1 MKMKRFLAILLVL
14 AMCLTTLGVVPAM
27 AVEPAA
33 EESDDAISARW
44 TDKNS
49 LSPADQ
55 EITPHEVEGEIPSA
69 DEVDLSNDE
78 NALKASDIVT
88 VIVELEAAPLAE
100 AATEDIEKF
109 AASPAGLKLEQELLD
124 EQAAVRAQIEAL
136 TGKTE
141 TASVNGASDLTYS
154 YTTVLNGF
162 SMKLPYGKLDEVRS
176 LNGVKNVWVAEQYS
190 LPEDLSAD
198 DDTISMSSSTGMV
211 GSTEVNAMGYDGTGT
226 IVAIL
231 DTGFMKA
238 HEAFS
243 VMPTNTKYSKDDI
256 ASLLQSQSLASKVT
270 DADSVYINEKAPYGY
285 DYANGD
291 ADPEAVGQAHGVHV
305 AGTVAGN
312 NGKDFYGVAPNA
324 QLMIMKIFG
333 DNSGSTSDDII
344 LAGVD
349 DSVKLGADSINMSL
363 GSPAGFTD
371 YNAYGDDS
379 EEGGKLSYQGVYTRA
394 EKAGVNVLV
403 AAGNETSSTNYNAH
417 NNLTY
422 AEYPDNAI
430 VASPSTLEASL
441 SVASVDNAKTTSYY
455 MLLGEE
461 KLAYNNAV
469 NSATSTP
476 YDILDTMDGKTL
488 EYVMV
493 PGLGEEADYEGLDV
507 TGKIAVVQRGTLNF
521 GTKAE
526 NASKAGAVAC
536 IIYDNVS
543 GSLLNAALET
553 YFIPTITITKA
564 SSEKLAAAAEK
575 KVSFSKEYYGLVDN
589 PVGGGVSSFS
599 SKGPAPDLSIKPE
612 ISAPGGNILS
622 SVLGAADAYEVYSG
636 TSMATPHM
644 AGEAAL
650 LRQYLNK
657 NYPNIT
663 GEDLGDLVNSL
674 LMSTAVPSVEPD
686 GTYYPVRRQGA
697 GVANIANAIESGA
710 YLSVEGCKRPKAE
723 VGSSKDGVYTYTATV
738 HNMTGEAKSYTVD
751 TTAMI
756 ETIKVINGESFA
768 SNSNR
773 DLTATR
779 SPPRQTAL
787 RPSP

>member
-69 DEVDLSNDE
+69 DGVDLSNDE

-88 VIVELEAAPLAE
+88 VIVELESEPLAD
-100 AATEDIEKF
+100 AAMGELDTFIS
-109 AASPAGLKLEQELLD
+109 SPACLQLEQDLLN
-124 EQAAVRAQIEAL
+124 EQASVRAEIEAL

-190 LPEDLSAD
+190 LPEDLSAA
-198 DDTISMSSSTGMV
+198 DDTISMNSSTGMV
-211 GSTEVNAMGYDGTGT
+211 GSTEANAMGYDGTGT

-312 NGKDFYGVAPNA
+312 NGKDFYGVAPNT

-344 LAGVD
+344 LAGID
-349 DSVKLGADSINMSL
+349 DAVKLGADSINMSL

-371 YNAYGDDS
+371 YGDENESDVLRRLYPCR
-379 EEGGKLSYQGVYTRA
+379 EGWRQRPGRSRQRDCLDDVCDGPQQ
-394 EKAGVNVLV
+394 
-403 AAGNETSSTNYNAH
+403 
-417 NNLTY
+417 
-422 AEYPDNAI
+422 PD
-430 VASPSTLEASL
+430 VC
-441 SVASVDNAKTTSYY
+441 
-455 MLLGEE
+455 
-461 KLAYNNAV
+461 
-469 NSATSTP
+469 
-476 YDILDTMDGKTL
+476 
-488 EYVMV
+488 
-493 PGLGEEADYEGLDV
+493 
-507 TGKIAVVQRGTLNF
+507 R
-521 GTKAE
+521 
-526 NASKAGAVAC
+526 
-536 IIYDNVS
+536 VS
-543 GSLLNAALET
+543 G
-553 YFIPTITITKA
+553 
-564 SSEKLAAAAEK
+564 
-575 KVSFSKEYYGLVDN
+575 
-589 PVGGGVSSFS
+589 
-599 SKGPAPDLSIKPE
+599 
-612 ISAPGGNILS
+612 
-622 SVLGAADAYEVYSG
+622 
-636 TSMATPHM
+636 
-644 AGEAAL
+644 
-650 LRQYLNK
+650 
-657 NYPNIT
+657 
-663 GEDLGDLVNSL
+663 
-674 LMSTAVPSVEPD
+674 
-686 GTYYPVRRQGA
+686 
-697 GVANIANAIESGA
+697 
-710 YLSVEGCKRPKAE
+710 
-723 VGSSKDGVYTYTATV
+723 
-738 HNMTGEAKSYTVD
+738 
-751 TTAMI
+751 
-756 ETIKVINGESFA
+756 
-768 SNSNR
+768 
-773 DLTATR
+773 
-779 SPPRQTAL
+779 
-787 RPSP
+787 

>member
-69 DEVDLSNDE
+69 DGVDLSNDE

-88 VIVELEAAPLAE
+88 VIVELESEPLAD
-100 AATEDIEKF
+100 AAMGELDTFIS
-109 AASPAGLKLEQELLD
+109 SPACLQLEQDLLN
-124 EQAAVRAQIEAL
+124 EQASVRAEIEAL

-198 DDTISMSSSTGMV
+198 DDTISMNSSTGMV
-211 GSTEVNAMGYDGTGT
+211 GSTEANAMGYDGTGT

-256 ASLLQSQSLASKVT
+256 ASLLQSQTLASKVT

-291 ADPEAVGQAHGVHV
+291 ADPEAIGQAHGVHV

-312 NGKDFYGVAPNA
+312 NGKDFHGVAPNA

-333 DNSGSTSDDII
+333 DGSGSTSDDII

-371 YNAYGDDS
+371 YGDENES
-379 EEGGKLSYQGVYTRA
+379 EEEHLTYYGVYTRA

-403 AAGNETSSTNYNAH
+403 AAGNETASTMYVTAH
-417 NNLTY
+417 SNLTY
-422 AEYPDNAI
+422 AEYPDNGI
-430 VASPSTLEASL
+430 VASPSTVAASL
-441 SVASVDNAKTTSYY
+441 SVASVDNVKFTSTYL
-455 MLLGEE
+455 MLGEE
-461 KLAYNNAV
+461 KIPYNNAV
-469 NSATSTP
+469 DNATSNPSRPWTARR
-476 YDILDTMDGKTL
+476 LNTL
-488 EYVMV
+488 WS
-493 PGLGEEADYEGLDV
+493 PAS
-507 TGKIAVVQRGTLNF
+507 ARRRTLR
-521 GTKAE
+521 
-526 NASKAGAVAC
+526 
-536 IIYDNVS
+536 VS
-543 GSLLNAALET
+543 T
-553 YFIPTITITKA
+553 
-564 SSEKLAAAAEK
+564 
-575 KVSFSKEYYGLVDN
+575 
-589 PVGGGVSSFS
+589 
-599 SKGPAPDLSIKPE
+599 
-612 ISAPGGNILS
+612 
-622 SVLGAADAYEVYSG
+622 
-636 TSMATPHM
+636 
-644 AGEAAL
+644 
-650 LRQYLNK
+650 
-657 NYPNIT
+657 
-663 GEDLGDLVNSL
+663 
-674 LMSTAVPSVEPD
+674 
-686 GTYYPVRRQGA
+686 
-697 GVANIANAIESGA
+697 
-710 YLSVEGCKRPKAE
+710 
-723 VGSSKDGVYTYTATV
+723 
-738 HNMTGEAKSYTVD
+738 
-751 TTAMI
+751 
-756 ETIKVINGESFA
+756 
-768 SNSNR
+768 
-773 DLTATR
+773 
-779 SPPRQTAL
+779 
-787 RPSP
+787 